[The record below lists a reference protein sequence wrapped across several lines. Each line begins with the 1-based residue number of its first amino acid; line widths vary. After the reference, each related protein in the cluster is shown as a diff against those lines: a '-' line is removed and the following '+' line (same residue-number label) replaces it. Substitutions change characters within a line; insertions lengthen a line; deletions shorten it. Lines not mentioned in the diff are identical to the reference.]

1 MMNNK
6 TQQLEQLYAD
16 AIYWHLVHKG
26 YSEEKARMEASKA
39 VKSIIPAE

>member
-1 MMNNK
+1 MMNHK

-26 YSEEKARMEASKA
+26 YSEEKARMEANKV
-39 VKSIIPAE
+39 VKVFDTS

>member
-6 TQQLEQLYAD
+6 TQQVEQLYAD

-26 YSEEKARMEASKA
+26 YSEERARVEANKALKLYVTHE
-39 VKSIIPAE
+39 